1 MKTLNVILFLFLF
14 LNAGT
19 ISAQE
24 NKTLNKSSSDL
35 PAALKTAPP
44 EVSPTIRGFIEKI
57 DGRKVTIKRTDSNL
71 TVTVNEPENIS
82 SFKKG
87 DLVKFHKGILEKLT
101 EKKPLD
107 RLRPDFKP
115 VVPPKPEVKTIE
127 KLKPGIKPAPKKNSK

>member
-1 MKTLNVILFLFLF
+1 MKTINVILFLL
-14 LNAGT
+14 LILTAGT

-24 NKTLNKSSSDL
+24 KKSLNKSSSDL
-35 PAALKTAPP
+35 PAALRTAPP

-71 TVTVNEPENIS
+71 TVTINESENIS

-115 VVPPKPEVKTIE
+115 VVPPKPELKTTG
-127 KLKPGIKPAPKKNSK
+127 KIKTGTKSNKNSK